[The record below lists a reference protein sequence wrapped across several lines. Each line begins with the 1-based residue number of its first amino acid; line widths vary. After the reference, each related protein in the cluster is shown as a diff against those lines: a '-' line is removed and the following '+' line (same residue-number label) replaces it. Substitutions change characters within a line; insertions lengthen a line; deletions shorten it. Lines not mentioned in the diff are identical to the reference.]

1 MDWGA
6 IYLSEDNL
14 PVIIALRTMIPH
26 PPTSIKNFVHQ
37 GGVESDKPF
46 PISDG
51 MLMDPVL
58 CQ

>member
-1 MDWGA
+1 
-6 IYLSEDNL
+6 
-14 PVIIALRTMIPH
+14 MIPH
-26 PPTSIKNFVHQ
+26 PPTSIKSFVHQ

-58 CQ
+58 VPVAIVL